1 MINGVIIIN
10 RFLAKSRPEESIQ
23 EHTNNLMENYYILKK
38 LYPNIKYLNWEILKL
53 ACLYHDLGKMNTKFQ
68 NKIMKILGYK
78 LLKDNLEHLDEIHH
92 SFLSPAFLPKNKLE
106 QKFNKVELKVL
117 YQSIYRHHDKKDMP
131 SFEDM
136 KTIIEED
143 IAQYIDRFN
152 IRDYDLL
159 KELDISEGLN
169 YKYRREVKDYII
181 PRTDSPDAFYS
192 YVITKGL
199 LNKIDYAASSY
210 VGDKRLSVEVE
221 NENLKEKVNAF
232 FINNRFSKNDLQIYM
247 ENNEDKNNIII
258 ASTGMGKTEASLLWI
273 GNNKGFFT
281 LPLRVSINAIY
292 DRVKEETIGF
302 ENTGLLHS
310 DTYSEYLKR
319 SNDNSFDDYYYH
331 QTKQMSLPLT
341 ICTLDQLVDFI
352 FRYPGFEIKLA
363 TLAYSK
369 LIIDEVQA
377 YSPEFIGYL
386 ICALKFITDVGGKF
400 SIVTATFPPIIE
412 HFMKE
417 NKIPFIKGPEFLKS
431 QIRHKVKVIEDI
443 IDINMIKS
451 NYKNKKVLVICNTV
465 KKAQEV
471 YKKLQEIKDTNVF
484 LLHSR
489 FINRDRRKLE
499 NEIKAM
505 GKTNC
510 KETGIWVTTQIV
522 EASLDIDFDVLYT
535 ELSDL
540 SGLFQRMGR
549 VYRNRELIN
558 AQDFN
563 VYVYVGND
571 KELPSGIS
579 DGDRSM
585 IDIDIFNYSKAE
597 LLKQG
602 DRVYDEY
609 LKMQMIRDVY
619 TVENLKDSRY
629 YKKIEDTVK
638 YILEI
643 EEYFFEKG
651 EQKLRD
657 IKNLTIIPIE
667 VYEKNKNYIN
677 DILDKIRKLTGKE
690 NRTNREIEKENLK
703 EFFVDIPYYMV
714 QNMKYELLKI
724 DKYNNIMILDIKYDE
739 KLGVINAAV
748 GKMESD
754 NKSDN
759 FF

>member
-1 MINGVIIIN
+1 VNIIN

-23 EHTNNLMENYYILKK
+23 QHTNNLMENYYILKK

-68 NKIMKILGYK
+68 NKIMKVLGYE
-78 LLKDNLEHLDEIHH
+78 LIEDNLQYLDEIHH

-106 QKFNKVELKVL
+106 QKFNKVELKIL
-117 YQSIYRHHDKKDMP
+117 YQSICRHHDKKDMP
-131 SFEDM
+131 SFENM

-143 IAQYIDRFN
+143 ILQYIEEFETK
-152 IRDYDLL
+152 DYELL

-169 YKYRREVKDYII
+169 YKYRKEIKEYII
-181 PRTDSPDAFYS
+181 PRVYGSDAFYC

-210 VGDKRLSVEVE
+210 VGDKRLSVEIA

-232 FINNRFSKNDLQIYM
+232 FESNGFNKNDLQNYM

-292 DRVKEETIGF
+292 DRIKSESIDF
-302 ENTGLLHS
+302 QNTGLLHS

-319 SNDNSFDDYYYH
+319 TNDNSFDDYYYY
-331 QTKQMSLPLT
+331 QTKKMSLPLT

-412 HFMKE
+412 HFMKK
-417 NKIPFIKGPEFLKS
+417 NNIPFIKGPEFLKPK
-431 QIRHKVKVIEDI
+431 IRHKVKIIEDSVD
-443 IDINMIKS
+443 IDTIKK
-451 NYKNKKVLVICNTV
+451 NYKNKKVLIICNTV

-471 YKKLQEIKDTNVF
+471 YNKLKEIKDANIF

-489 FINRDRRKLE
+489 FINKDRRKLE
-499 NEIKAM
+499 DEIKVM
-505 GKTNC
+505 GKTYC
-510 KETGIWVTTQIV
+510 KDTGIWVTTQIV
-522 EASLDIDFDVLYT
+522 EASLDIDFDELYT

-549 VYRNRELIN
+549 VYRNRELMDN
-558 AQDFN
+558 QDFN

-571 KELPSGIS
+571 RELPSGIS
-579 DGDRSM
+579 KGDRSLV
-585 IDIDIFNYSKAE
+585 DIDIFKYSRAE
-597 LLKQG
+597 LLKQENE
-602 DRVYDEY
+602 VYDEY
-609 LKMQMIRDVY
+609 LKMQMVRDVY
-619 TVENLKDSRY
+619 TVENLKESRY
-629 YKKIEDTVK
+629 YKKIEDTIK

-643 EEYFFEKG
+643 EEYFFDKG

-657 IKNLTIIPIE
+657 IKNETIIPID
-667 VYEKNKNYIN
+667 VYEKNKDYIN
-677 DILDKIRKLTGKE
+677 DILDKIRKLVGKE
-690 NRTNREIEKENLK
+690 NRISREIEKEKLK

-714 QNMKYELLKI
+714 EEKKYELLKM
-724 DKYNNIMILDIKYDE
+724 DKYNHVKILDIRYDE
-739 KLGVINAAV
+739 KLGVINATA
-748 GKMESD
+748 GKIESKASD
-754 NKSDN
+754 DN

>member
-1 MINGVIIIN
+1 MNIIN

-23 EHTNNLMENYYILKK
+23 QHTNNLMENYYILKN

-78 LLKDNLEHLDEIHH
+78 LLEDNLEHLDEIHH
-92 SFLSPAFLPKNKLE
+92 SFLSPAFLPKNKLG
-106 QKFNKVELKVL
+106 QKFNKTELKIL
-117 YQSIYRHHDKKDMP
+117 YQSIYRHHDKKDEP
-131 SFEDM
+131 SIDDI
-136 KTIIEED
+136 KTMVGD
-143 IAQYIDRFN
+143 ISQYIDEFYTQN
-152 IRDYDLL
+152 YELL

-169 YKYRREVKDYII
+169 YKYKREVKDHIL
-181 PRTDSPDAFYS
+181 PRVDGLDAFYC

-210 VGDKRLSVEVE
+210 VGDKMLSVEIA

-232 FINNRFSKNDLQIYM
+232 FENNEFSKNDLQNYM

-292 DRVKEETIGF
+292 DRIKSESIDF
-302 ENTGLLHS
+302 QNTGLLHS

-319 SNDNSFDDYYYH
+319 NNDNSFDDYYYY

-369 LIIDEVQA
+369 LIIDEVQV

-417 NKIPFIKGPEFLKS
+417 NNIPFNKGPEFLKP
-431 QIRHKVKVIEDI
+431 QIRHKVKVIEDNVN
-443 IDINMIKS
+443 IDTIKK

-471 YKKLQEIKDTNVF
+471 YRKLQDIKDTNIY

-489 FINRDRRKLE
+489 FINKDRRKLE
-499 NEIKAM
+499 DKIKAM
-505 GKTNC
+505 GKKYC
-510 KETGIWVTTQIV
+510 KETGIWVATQIV
-522 EASLDIDFDVLYT
+522 EASLDIDFDELYT

-558 AQDFN
+558 DQDFN

-571 KELPSGIS
+571 KEMPSGIS
-579 DGDRSM
+579 DGDRSLV
-585 IDIDIFNYSKAE
+585 DIDIYKYSRAE
-597 LLKQG
+597 LLRQG
-602 DRVYDEY
+602 NKVYDEY
-609 LKMQMIRDVY
+609 LKMQMVRDVY
-619 TVENLKDSRY
+619 TVGNLKESRY
-629 YKKIEDTVK
+629 YKKIEDTIK

-643 EEYFFEKG
+643 EEYFFDKG
-651 EQKLRD
+651 EQKLRN
-657 IKNLTIIPIE
+657 IKNETIIPIE
-667 VYEKNKNYIN
+667 VYEKNKDYIN
-677 DILDKIRKLTGKE
+677 DILDKIRKLVGKE
-690 NRTNREIEKENLK
+690 NRINREIEKEKLK

-714 QNMKYELLKI
+714 QEKKYELLKI
-724 DKYNNIMILDIKYDE
+724 DKYNHVMILDIKYDE
-739 KLGVINAAV
+739 KLGVINSEA
-748 GKMESD
+748 GEIES
-754 NKSDN
+754 NASDDK